1 MKQIISWIVSHPE
14 TVASIVCAIIT
25 LVIWFIKK
33 RPIKVV
39 DTFKEK
45 ILLDLPTVIKEAEMV
60 IGPGNG
66 EKKLQ
71 FVIDYFTWSFDQEG
85 LKLGDSYIRF
95 IKAAVEQILSTPQK
109 K

>member
-1 MKQIISWIVSHPE
+1 MKNVISWIVSHPE
-14 TVASIVCAIIT
+14 TVASIVCAIVT

-33 RPIKVV
+33 RPVKVV

-45 ILLDLPTVIKEAEMV
+45 ILAQLPYIIAKAEQE

-71 FVIDYFTWSFDQEG
+71 FVIDYFTWSFAQEG
-85 LKLGDSYIRF
+85 LTLADSYIKF
-95 IKAAVEQILSTPQK
+95 IKSSVENILSTPQK

>member
-1 MKQIISWIVSHPE
+1 MKNLFEWMLGHPE
-14 TVASIVCAIIT
+14 TIASIVCAIVSV
-25 LVIWFIKK
+25 VIWLFKK
-33 RPIKVV
+33 KPVKVV
-39 DTFKEK
+39 DLLKTK
-45 ILLDLPTVIKEAEMV
+45 IMDQLPAVINEAENQ

-85 LKLGDSYIRF
+85 LKLGDSYLKF
-95 IKAAVEQILSTPQK
+95 IKMAVEQILSTPQK